1 MCLRY
6 VVAALQNSRCVLCSR
21 EGNSVEMVPVSVH
34 FFFSSIF
41 MEMKR
46 LLDHVVNL

>member
-1 MCLRY
+1 MCLLY

-21 EGNSVEMVPVSVH
+21 EGNSVKMVPASVH

-41 MEMKR
+41 MEMKQ